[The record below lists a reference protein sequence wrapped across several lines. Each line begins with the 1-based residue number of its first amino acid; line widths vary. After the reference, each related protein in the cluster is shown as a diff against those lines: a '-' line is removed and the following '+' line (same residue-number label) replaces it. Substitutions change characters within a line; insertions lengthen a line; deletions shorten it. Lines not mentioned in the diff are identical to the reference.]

1 MKTKTVF
8 QTDHSGVFVG
18 ATLAD
23 ESPLEP
29 GVFHIPGG
37 CVEVKPPKH
46 SSLELARW
54 IDGSWVI
61 EQIPTTPEEEER
73 PVTREEVEMSRKR
86 AYADPLTGCDA
97 MFAESS
103 RMDVMGEPGFEEVR
117 TRAIARFEE
126 IQAQYPWPAK

>member
-18 ATLAD
+18 TTLAD

-37 CVEVKPPKH
+37 CVEIKPPKH

-54 IDGSWVI
+54 LDGSWVI
-61 EQIPTTPEEEER
+61 EQIPAPQEEQKR
-73 PVTREEVEMSRKR
+73 PATHKEVEADRLLE
-86 AYADPLTGCDA
+86 YADPLTGSDRL
-97 MFAESS
+97 FSESM
-103 RMDVMGEPGFEEVR
+103 RMQIMGEPGFEEVR